1 VDFMFADPTTLAA
14 RLTGALQILDEVGA
28 DLYNYAQIHAATAAM
43 AAIFGN
49 LDLAR
54 GEATVALEI
63 ARRLGNPSRL
73 ALALYAFGLTLWQSD
88 PADAQAALEEH
99 IQIVRATGYTN
110 VLARVLALHAQL
122 LARAGNLPDAIEA
135 LRNGLASAHL
145 NGDLPATAVCAARGA
160 FVLAALGE
168 PELAAVL
175 WGAVTEGVLAR
186 LGALPPNETSD
197 HDQLVAAVRS
207 QLGDDRY
214 AAATARGSAMTYEQI
229 TAFALAAVEDLR
241 LNSQPPSTT

>member
-28 DLYNYAQIHAATAAM
+28 DLYDYAQIHGATAAM

-49 LDLAR
+49 LDIAR
-54 GEATVALEI
+54 GEATVALQI

-73 ALALYAFGLTLWQSD
+73 ALALYAFGLTFWQSD

-99 IQIVRATGYTN
+99 IHIVRATGYTN

-122 LARAGNLPDAIEA
+122 LAHAGNLPEAVEA
-135 LRNGLASAHL
+135 LRDGLASAQM
-145 NGDLPATAVCAARGA
+145 NGDLPAMAVCDARGA
-160 FVLAALGE
+160 FVLAAIGE
-168 PELAAVL
+168 PEPAAVL

-186 LGALPPNETSD
+186 LGALPPNEASD
-197 HDQLVAAVRS
+197 HGQLVAAVQS
-207 QLGDDRY
+207 ELGDHRY
-214 AAATARGSAMTYEQI
+214 AAATSRGAAMTYEQI
-229 TAFALAAVEDLR
+229 TAFALAAVEDLQQ
-241 LNSQPPSTT
+241 N